1 MQSPQEPAPD
11 QEGSGLRA
19 SAQHG
24 SSPSGDTVSLE
35 RAPGGMQQTP
45 PGLKQVTARHAQCL
59 VRCVRPAAPRTRV
72 RCCTSMTPGRSLE
85 LRSLPLHLSRVDLS
99 AQCYLQ

>member
-1 MQSPQEPAPD
+1 MQRPQEPAPD
-11 QEGSGLRA
+11 QEGSSLRA

-45 PGLKQVTARHAQCL
+45 PRLKQVTTGHA
-59 VRCVRPAAPRTRV
+59 
-72 RCCTSMTPGRSLE
+72 
-85 LRSLPLHLSRVDLS
+85 
-99 AQCYLQ
+99 